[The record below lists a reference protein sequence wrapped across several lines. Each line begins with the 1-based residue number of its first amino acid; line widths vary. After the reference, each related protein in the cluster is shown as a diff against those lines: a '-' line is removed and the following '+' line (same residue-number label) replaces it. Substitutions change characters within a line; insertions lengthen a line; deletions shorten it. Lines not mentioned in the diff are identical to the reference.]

1 MIVYENATTPDP
13 LASITPP
20 QGRFY
25 QIVVVSRS
33 RVRAFYGDIRKHTSM
48 LFKFVRGR
56 WLVTR
61 E

>member
-1 MIVYENATTPDP
+1 MTVYENAATPDP
-13 LASITPP
+13 LGSITPP

-25 QIVVVSRS
+25 RIAVLSRT
-33 RVRAFYGDIRKHTSM
+33 RVRAFYGDFAKHTS
-48 LFKFVRGR
+48 LLVQRVRGR